1 MFFHPEKPDDS
12 HAARSADPSPSKMPS
27 FLPGE
32 GGALRATLHDRFK
45 RHSSLPKDDLHVPAR
60 LNQEDRLKRAH
71 SASGFPTYDEI
82 PALHTLIGRAR
93 AEMLDRELG
102 ELVYPKNV
110 HPSTYLDY
118 FEQPIKKHEFD
129 EVGGTRMNPD
139 RLFISVDDGAVSS
152 HPDAVAK
159 LVGWLKKGEPLM
171 WSASKL
177 GRLIVGPQTRVTS
190 IIKDDALATLH
201 NLGKDEE
208 KPRLSH
214 PALVGGGQAR
224 ISGEVYIDSETR
236 KVVVTDRSG
245 RYSKYGVRNA
255 AHLENAAAI
264 IAKNLAGYGLAVQV
278 SKKAYEKN
286 KQYGQR

>member
-1 MFFHPEKPDDS
+1 
-12 HAARSADPSPSKMPS
+12 
-27 FLPGE
+27 
-32 GGALRATLHDRFK
+32 
-45 RHSSLPKDDLHVPAR
+45 
-60 LNQEDRLKRAH
+60 
-71 SASGFPTYDEI
+71 
-82 PALHTLIGRAR
+82 
-93 AEMLDRELG
+93 MLDRELG

-118 FEQPIKKHEFD
+118 FEHPIKKHEFD
-129 EVGGTRMNPD
+129 EVGGIRMNPD

-152 HPDAVAK
+152 HLDTVAK
-159 LVGWLKKGEPLM
+159 LVDWLKKGEPLM

-177 GRLIVGPQTRVTS
+177 GRVIVAPQTRVTS
-190 IIKDDALATLH
+190 IIKDDALAALH

-224 ISGEVYIDSETR
+224 ISGEVYIDSETG

-245 RYSKYGVRNA
+245 RYSKYGERNA

-264 IAKNLAGYGLAVQV
+264 MAKNLAGYGMTVQV

-286 KQYGQR
+286 RQYGQR